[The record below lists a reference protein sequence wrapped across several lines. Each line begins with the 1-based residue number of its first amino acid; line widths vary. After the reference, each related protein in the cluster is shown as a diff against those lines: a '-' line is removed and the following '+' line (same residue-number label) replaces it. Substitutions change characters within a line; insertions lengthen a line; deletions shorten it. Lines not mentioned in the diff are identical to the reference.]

1 MTDLRDSF
9 FEMLLD
15 ILISNKKVVLLSV
28 DMGSKV
34 IKTRGG
40 LLKDRYINVG
50 VSEQNAVSLA
60 AGLSSQGFI
69 PFVYGI
75 SSFLINRPRAQI
87 RHDAVIG
94 NNKINLIGS
103 GPGLAYDLD
112 GPSHHCLDDIQLMR
126 SLPNIKIFTP
136 FDATTAALAAQ
147 EMTHSNCTTYCRLD
161 KGSYP
166 QRSKSLTNLGDL
178 YVNIREPASWVIS
191 SGVLAHKLDKGDMRS
206 EMVVFG
212 IGEAICCQIID
223 IIPDGA
229 TISVVEEAHISGGI
243 LSIIAEANLLYNKKW
258 VLVGPTL
265 KNKFVQEKYKRDKLY
280 ELYCET

>member
-9 FEMLLD
+9 FEVLID
-15 ILISNKKVVLLSV
+15 IAIADKKIILLSV

-34 IKTRGG
+34 VQARGQ
-40 LLKDRYINVG
+40 LLKNRCINVG

-136 FDATTAALAAQ
+136 FDAPTARLAAR
-147 EMTHSNCTTYCRLD
+147 EMIRSNRTTYCRLD
-161 KGSYP
+161 KGTYP
-166 QRSKSLTNLGDL
+166 QRSKFMRNLGDL
-178 YVNIREPASWVIS
+178 YINIRDPAKWVVS
-191 SGVLAHKLDKGDMRS
+191 SGVLAHKLSKEDMRS

-212 IGEAICCQIID
+212 VEEGIYHQIINT
-223 IIPDGA
+223 IPDGA
-229 TISVVEEAHISGGI
+229 TISVVEEAHVSGGI

-258 VLVGPTL
+258 SFVGPKL
-265 KNKFVQEKYKRDKLY
+265 QNKFIQEKWKRDKLY
-280 ELYCET
+280 ELYCEI

>member
-1 MTDLRDSF
+1 MTDLRDAF
-9 FEMLLD
+9 FGMLLD
-15 ILISNKKVVLLSV
+15 IAISDKKIVLLSV
-28 DMGSKV
+28 DMGSQV
-34 IKTRGG
+34 IRTRGRF
-40 LLKDRYINVG
+40 LKDRYINVG

-60 AGLSSQGFI
+60 AGLSSQGFN

-87 RHDAVIG
+87 RQDAVIG

-126 SLPNIKIFTP
+126 SLPNINIFTP
-136 FDATTAALAAQ
+136 FDATTASLAAQ
-147 EMTHSNCTTYCRLD
+147 EMAHSNCTTYCRLD
-161 KGSYP
+161 KGIYP

-178 YVNIREPASWVIS
+178 YVNIRDPAKWVIS
-191 SGVLAHKLDKGDMRS
+191 SGVLAHKLNKKEMRS

-212 IGEAICCQIID
+212 VREDICQKIGD

-229 TISVVEEAHISGGI
+229 TISVVEEAHVSGGI

-258 VLVGPTL
+258 IFVGPKL
-265 KNKFVQEKYKRDKLY
+265 KNKFVQEKWKREKLY